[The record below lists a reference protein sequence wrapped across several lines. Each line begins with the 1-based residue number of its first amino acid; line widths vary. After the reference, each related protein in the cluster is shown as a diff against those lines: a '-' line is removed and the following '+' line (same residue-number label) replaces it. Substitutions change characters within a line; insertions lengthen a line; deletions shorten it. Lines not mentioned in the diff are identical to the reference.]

1 MVMPVWNGER
11 YLREAIDSILAQT
24 FRDFEFLILDDGSTD
39 STPLILAA
47 YSKRDPRIRVIPLE
61 HEGIVAALN
70 RGVKEARGEWIA
82 RMDCDDIAH
91 PERFARQV
99 KALRKSGAA
108 LCHTHIRIIG
118 DPRWVTPAGRFIRSS
133 ALLKLRFCFQCA
145 IVHPTVMFRKD
156 RFQEIGGYLPEERH
170 AEDFG
175 LWGKFLTK
183 ERVVGIAK
191 PLLDFRVHGESIS
204 KLKAQ
209 TQRSLAKT
217 IAIRHC
223 RRFLNLEEDIA
234 SRAYETLLQNAHY
247 EASLRDWFWFLSR
260 CAPKLQ
266 EQSVEM
272 WLWLASRTVKNVL
285 RKRHQ
290 L

>member
-1 MVMPVWNGER
+1 MPVWNGER

-39 STPLILAA
+39 STPLILADYA
-47 YSKRDPRIRVIPLE
+47 KRDARIRIIHLQ
-61 HEGIVAALN
+61 HEGIVVALN
-70 RGVKEARGEWIA
+70 RGVEEARGEWIA

-91 PERFARQV
+91 PERFAQQF
-99 KALRKSGAA
+99 KALQKSGAA

-118 DPRWVTPAGRFIRSS
+118 DPRWITPAGRFIRSN

-156 RFQEIGGYLPEERH
+156 RFQELGGYLPEERH

-175 LWGKFLTK
+175 LWGKFLAS

-204 KLKAQ
+204 KQKAQ
-209 TQRSLAKT
+209 TQSSLARM
-217 IAIRHC
+217 IATRHC
-223 RRFLNLEEDIA
+223 EEFLSLRGDIA
-234 SRAYETLLQNAHY
+234 SRAYEILLQNAHY
-247 EASLRDWFWFLSR
+247 EASLGDWFWFLFR
-260 CAPKLQ
+260 CAPRLR

-272 WLWLASRTVKNVL
+272 WFWLASRTMKNNF
-285 RKRHQ
+285 RNRHRP
-290 L
+290 